1 MSWSPLAKK
10 ITRSA
15 AQGRAKEVIVTM
27 SGEFF
32 NPGPRQYARYQGFE
46 LKNPKPGYYVIYPYS
61 KVSEWHPP
69 PTSPGGMSI
78 MPLPPPSTFLDVTV
92 HIPLPAG
99 NYQIGVCDHAG
110 GTQWHLV
117 SVIDW

>member
-10 ITRSA
+10 ITHST

-32 NPGPRQYARYQGFE
+32 APGPHHYARYSGFE
-46 LKNPKPGYYVIYPYS
+46 LKNPRPGYYVIYPCA
-61 KVSEWHPP
+61 KAFEWQPP
-69 PTSPGGMSI
+69 PTSSGGVSI
-78 MPLPPPSTFLDVTV
+78 MPLPPPSTFHDVTE
-92 HIPLPAG
+92 HIHLPGG
-99 NYQIGVCDHAG
+99 NYQIGICDHAG

-117 SVIDW
+117 SVIDF